1 MAPGPSMILEP
12 QRRELRRYPRVRVS
26 WPAIVETG
34 NRLLRAETVNV
45 SAFGAKVR
53 LDEPLTEGT
62 LATLHLEPPQ
72 GRPLGVQA
80 IVWRTDAD
88 GPAFFF
94 IEPTPAAAPASS

>member
-1 MAPGPSMILEP
+1 MTSEP
-12 QRRELRRYPRVRVS
+12 QRRELRRYPRAQVS
-26 WPAIVETG
+26 WPAMVEAG
-34 NRLLRAETVNV
+34 SRRLRAETVNV

-53 LDEPLTEGT
+53 LDEPLTEST

-72 GRPLGVQA
+72 RAPLDVQA

-94 IEPTPAAAPASS
+94 IEASPAVALPSP

>member
-1 MAPGPSMILEP
+1 MTIEP
-12 QRRELRRYPRVRVS
+12 RRRELRRHPRAQVS
-26 WPAIVETG
+26 WPAVVEAG
-34 NRLLRAETVNV
+34 SRLLPTKTVNV

-72 GRPLGVQA
+72 GAPLDVQA

-88 GPAFFF
+88 GPTFFF
-94 IEPTPAAAPASS
+94 IEASPAVALPSP

>member
-1 MAPGPSMILEP
+1 MASGIGMITEP
-12 QRRELRRYPRVRVS
+12 QRRELRRYPRVQVS
-26 WPAIVETG
+26 WPAIVETSD
-34 NRLLRAETVNV
+34 RMLRTETVNV

-72 GRPLGVQA
+72 GRPLGVRA

-94 IEPTPAAAPASS
+94 IEPSPAATPASP

>member
-1 MAPGPSMILEP
+1 M
-12 QRRELRRYPRVRVS
+12 
-26 WPAIVETG
+26 VEAG
-34 NRLLRAETVNV
+34 SGRFRAETVNV

-72 GRPLGVQA
+72 GAPLDVQA
-80 IVWRTDAD
+80 IVWRTDTD

-94 IEPTPAAAPASS
+94 IEASPAMALPSP